1 MLEVLMR
8 LAATVSRGSLLAAF
22 AATCLLTAPG
32 RESAGEETAPAA
44 PRSGGLLPERG
55 TAAGSRSSTAAELLR
70 RWDLNADGRIDPTEA
85 EIARSRMRTE
95 RVEARQAEAQ
105 PFPAIDPVTGRPLEA
120 GGDAP
125 DELLLVPGRPNA
137 AAGNGG
143 RAAAATPGNRG
154 PAAADGGPR
163 NPPSRNVGPPNSGP
177 QPRTGTRA
185 GDQRSDAARAGGP
198 TAAAAQPTK
207 APDGRQPPQRPQ
219 PMTGGSRAGA
229 PAVRPGYGAAG
240 PKVDLNAG
248 RLPAGLPPSR
258 GLPPQGGRMPSRSAT
273 APLSGPQGGRP
284 TGRTAPPPRSSA
296 TPTPRIS
303 AEEIGGP

>member
-1 MLEVLMR
+1 MR
-8 LAATVSRGSLLAAF
+8 LAATVSRGALLAAL
-22 AATCLLTAPG
+22 AAACLVTALR
-32 RESAGEETAPAA
+32 RESAGEETAPAV

-55 TAAGSRSSTAAELLR
+55 TAAGGRSSTAAELLR

-85 EIARSRMRTE
+85 EIARSRMRAE
-95 RVEARQAEAQ
+95 RVESRQAEAQ

-120 GGDAP
+120 GGVAP

-143 RAAAATPGNRG
+143 RTAAATPGNRG
-154 PAAADGGPR
+154 PAAAADGGPR

-177 QPRTGTRA
+177 QPRAGTRA
-185 GDQRSDAARAGGP
+185 GDQRADPARAGGP
-198 TAAAAQPTK
+198 TAAAAQPATVSG
-207 APDGRQPPQRPQ
+207 GRQPPQRPQ

>member
-8 LAATVSRGSLLAAF
+8 LAATVSRGALVAAF
-22 AATCLLTAPG
+22 AATCLLTALR

-85 EIARSRMRTE
+85 EIARSRMRAE

-120 GGDAP
+120 GGVAP
-125 DELLLVPGRPNA
+125 DELLLVPGSPNA

-143 RAAAATPGNRG
+143 RAAAATPGNRR
-154 PAAADGGPR
+154 PATAADGGPR
-163 NPPSRNVGPPNSGP
+163 NPPSRNVGPPNSEP
-177 QPRTGTRA
+177 QPRAGTRA
-185 GDQRSDAARAGGP
+185 VDQRADRARTGGP

-248 RLPAGLPPSR
+248 RLPAGLPPAR
-258 GLPPQGGRMPSRSAT
+258 GLPPQGGRIPSRSAT
-273 APLSGPQGGRP
+273 APLGGRP
-284 TGRTAPPPRSSA
+284 TGRTATPP
-296 TPTPRIS
+296 PRIS